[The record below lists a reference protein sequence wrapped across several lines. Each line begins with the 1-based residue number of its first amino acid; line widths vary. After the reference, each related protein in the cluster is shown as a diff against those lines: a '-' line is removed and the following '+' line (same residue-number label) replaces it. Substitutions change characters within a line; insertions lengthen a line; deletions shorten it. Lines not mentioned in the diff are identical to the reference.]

1 MVLQYVLLIYIFS
14 KITLKKLIFIG
25 GKQMKKK
32 IFSII
37 LTLIMLGGLIG
48 VVPAGADDIRNDFP
62 ALATN
67 GVWRN
72 GYIGNYEDLNEYDYH
87 PIYTT
92 ATGKLTIDMQSF
104 GDLYFEILD
113 SEYNII
119 DDYGL
124 YGSGGDPKNGTFTNW
139 LEKGTY
145 YVRVSEDYWS
155 DTQASYRVKASF
167 ASAGSNEIEPN
178 DTYLQAQS
186 VSNGSTITGTITK
199 LKYDEYDYYKINV
212 SKMTVYSFYLTSY
225 DSSTDFTLYDNNL
238 NKIDIGWD
246 DTSYSNETLKVTSV
260 LNKGIY
266 YVRIS
271 RSYSDCKYILK
282 FNPQSTSKKSSSS
295 SKSKKSTSK
304 KKSSVKKPA
313 KVKGLKIT
321 KIGRRTAR
329 ISWNKVKGAKGY
341 QVKVATNKS
350 FIYAVKKL
358 TKKKRVAL
366 KNLYSNKYYI
376 KVRAYKK
383 KKGKKIFGK
392 YSKILSLSI

>member
-1 MVLQYVLLIYIFS
+1 MLVGLL
-14 KITLKKLIFIG
+14 
-25 GKQMKKK
+25 
-32 IFSII
+32 
-37 LTLIMLGGLIG
+37 G
-48 VVPAGADDIRNDFP
+48 VVPAGADDIRNDYS

-72 GYIGNYEDLNEYDYH
+72 GYIGNYEDVNEYDYH

-113 SEYNII
+113 SDYNII
-119 DDYGL
+119 DDYSL

-186 VSNGSTITGTITK
+186 VSNGSTIIGTITN

-246 DTSYSNETLKVTSV
+246 DTSYSNETLKVSSV
-260 LNKGIY
+260 LNKGTY

-271 RSYSDCKYILK
+271 RDYSSDCKYVLK

-304 KKSSVKKPA
+304 KKSSAKKPA

-329 ISWNKVKGAKGY
+329 ISWKKVKGAKGY

-350 FIYAVKKL
+350 FFYSIKKF

>member
-1 MVLQYVLLIYIFS
+1 
-14 KITLKKLIFIG
+14 
-25 GKQMKKK
+25 MKRK

-37 LTLIMLGGLIG
+37 LTLIMLVGLLG
-48 VVPAGADDIRNDFP
+48 VVPAGADDIRNDYS

-67 GVWRN
+67 GAWRN
-72 GYIGNYEDLNEYDYH
+72 GYIGNYEDINEYDYH

-113 SEYNII
+113 SDYNII

-186 VSNGSTITGTITK
+186 VSNGSTIIGTITK

-225 DSSTDFTLYDNNL
+225 DSSTEFTLYDNNL

-260 LNKGIY
+260 LNKGTY

-271 RSYSDCKYILK
+271 RYYSDCKYVLK

-329 ISWNKVKGAKGY
+329 ISWKKVKGAKGY

-350 FIYAVKKL
+350 FFYSIKKF

>member
-1 MVLQYVLLIYIFS
+1 
-14 KITLKKLIFIG
+14 
-25 GKQMKKK
+25 MKRK

-48 VVPAGADDIRNDFP
+48 AVPAGADDIRNDYS

-72 GYIGNYEDLNEYDYH
+72 GYIGNYEDVNEYDYH

-113 SEYNII
+113 SDYNII
-119 DDYGL
+119 DDYSL
-124 YGSGGDPKNGTFTNW
+124 YGSGGDPKNGTFTSW

-145 YVRVSEDYWS
+145 YIRVSEDYWS

-186 VSNGSTITGTITK
+186 VSNGSTIIGTITK

-225 DSSTDFTLYDNNL
+225 DSSTEFTLYDNNL

-246 DTSYSNETLKVTSV
+246 DTSYSNETLKVSSV
-260 LNKGIY
+260 LNKGTY

-271 RSYSDCKYILK
+271 RDYSDCKYVLK

-329 ISWNKVKGAKGY
+329 ISWKKVKGAKGY

-350 FIYAVKKL
+350 FFYSIKKF

>member
-1 MVLQYVLLIYIFS
+1 
-14 KITLKKLIFIG
+14 
-25 GKQMKKK
+25 MKRK

-37 LTLIMLGGLIG
+37 LTLIMLVGLLG
-48 VVPAGADDIRNDFP
+48 VVPAGADDIRNDYS

-72 GYIGNYEDLNEYDYH
+72 GYIGNYEDVNEYDYH

-113 SEYNII
+113 SDYNII
-119 DDYGL
+119 DDYSL

-186 VSNGSTITGTITK
+186 VSNGSTIIGTITN

-246 DTSYSNETLKVTSV
+246 DTSYSNETLKVSSV
-260 LNKGIY
+260 LNKGTY

-271 RSYSDCKYILK
+271 RDYSSDCKYVLK

-304 KKSSVKKPA
+304 KKSSAKKPA

-329 ISWNKVKGAKGY
+329 ISWKKVKGAKGY

-350 FIYAVKKL
+350 FFYSIKKF

>member
-25 GKQMKKK
+25 GKQMKKR

-37 LTLIMLGGLIG
+37 LTLIMLGGLAG
-48 VVPAGADDIRNDFP
+48 VVPAGADDIRNDYS

-67 GVWRN
+67 GIWRD
-72 GYIGNYEDLNEYDYH
+72 GYIGYYEDINEYDYH

-92 ATGKLTIDMQSF
+92 ITGKLTIDMQSF

-113 SEYNII
+113 SDYNTI

-124 YGSGGDPKNGTFTNW
+124 YGSGGDPKNGTFTSW

-186 VSNGSTITGTITK
+186 VSNGSTIIGTITK

-225 DSSTDFTLYDNNL
+225 DSSTEFTLYDNNL

-260 LNKGIY
+260 LNKGTY

-271 RSYSDCKYILK
+271 RDYSDCKYVLK

-304 KKSSVKKPA
+304 KKSSAKKPA

-329 ISWNKVKGAKGY
+329 ISWKKVKGAKGY

-350 FIYAVKKL
+350 FFYSIKKF

>member
-32 IFSII
+32 ILSII

-48 VVPAGADDIRNDFP
+48 VVPAGADDIRNDYS

-67 GVWRN
+67 GIWRD
-72 GYIGNYEDLNEYDYH
+72 GYIGYYEDINEYDYH

-113 SEYNII
+113 SDYNTI

-124 YGSGGDPKNGTFTNW
+124 YGSGGDPKNGTFSSW

-186 VSNGSTITGTITK
+186 VSNGSTIIGTITK

-260 LNKGIY
+260 LNKGTY

-271 RSYSDCKYILK
+271 RNYSDCKYVLK

-304 KKSSVKKPA
+304 KKSSAKKPA

-329 ISWNKVKGAKGY
+329 ISWKKVKGAKGY
-341 QVKVATNKS
+341 QVKVDTNKS
-350 FIYAVKKL
+350 FTYAVKKL

-366 KNLYSNKYYI
+366 KNLYNNKYYI